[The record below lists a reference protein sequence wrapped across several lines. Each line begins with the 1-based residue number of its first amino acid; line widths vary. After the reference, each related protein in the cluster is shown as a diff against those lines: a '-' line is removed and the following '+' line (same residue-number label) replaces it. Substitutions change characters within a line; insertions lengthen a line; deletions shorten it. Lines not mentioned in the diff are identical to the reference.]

1 MNVEQP
7 FPEEPKRKFF
17 AFGRAFSAFVQPGV
31 YYKKM
36 EKYLRRQLRSQT
48 FAPTFLPANLQKPIA
63 GYLIA
68 LISQSLVVVGMT
80 LVMQRF
86 GNFRFLEAPTL
97 LVGLLITLGWGVFPG
112 LLAILMGTGWT
123 VYQALPAFFPFL
135 RAYTED
141 ITSVIFYLV
150 VGATLCVVAGQTQ
163 RARLRAEQLAD
174 RLSTSEQDA
183 AARAGQL
190 EAVYEA
196 MVDGVILYDSVGH
209 IVRMNA
215 AYRRMLVL
223 DLDSSHALLTPEQ
236 RGRALHIRDE
246 KGQLLRADQMPVQRA
261 LGGEVFTSTNSLDIR
276 VRALDG
282 RDVQLNITGSPLYDC
297 MGSLTGGVL
306 IFRDVTERRSL
317 ERKTQQ
323 ALASLL
329 SLAEE
334 LVQTPA
340 SDSSLSSSRLS
351 GSTTIAYR
359 LLEHI
364 GLITGC
370 TRSGLTLI
378 DQATGTVFPVAAV
391 GLAADMQQKWLEQR
405 QDYPVEQLLQNPV
418 IGSILR
424 TRDIGILDYTQPPL
438 SDAVNIFG
446 ISQAAVAPMYIEDRL
461 VGFLFADHGG
471 EPHTYSKS
479 ELALLKTVSELT
491 VLVLERERLV
501 ADQAEAQANILAA
514 REANA
519 MMEEFLGIAGHE
531 LRTPLTT
538 IKASVQLAQRQTLR
552 LAGRSPSPDL
562 QLLQGINAVRD
573 LLNRTER
580 QIGTQS
586 RLINDLLDVS
596 RIQIGFLDLQ
606 PDLQDLALLVRQV
619 VEDQRL
625 LNPDRHIEL
634 DLPATRELLA
644 IVDTDRIRQVV
655 SNYLSNA
662 LKYSEADQPVSV
674 QVTHDVPSKI
684 VRVAVSDSG
693 PGLTE
698 AQQQHIWERFYR
710 VPGIDVRSGSGV
722 GLGLGLHIS
731 KMIIERLDG
740 SVGIDST
747 PGQGSTFWFTLPLE
761 AVLDK

>member
-7 FPEEPKRKFF
+7 FPEEPKRKIF
-17 AFGRAFSAFVQPGV
+17 AFGRVFSACLQTSVL
-31 YYKKM
+31 YKKM

-48 FAPTFLPANLQKPIA
+48 FAPAFLPASLQKPIA

-80 LVMQRF
+80 SVMQRF

-97 LVGLLITLGWGVFPG
+97 LVGLLITLGWGVLPG
-112 LLAILMGTGWT
+112 LLAILIGTGWT
-123 VYQALPAFFPFL
+123 VYLALPAFFPFL

-141 ITSVIFYLV
+141 ITSAIFYLA
-150 VGATLCVVAGQTQ
+150 VGATLCVVASQTQ
-163 RARLRAEQLAD
+163 RARLRAEQLAN
-174 RLSTSEQDA
+174 RLRTSEQDA
-183 AARAGQL
+183 AERAGQL

-215 AYRRMLVL
+215 AYRRMLAL
-223 DLDSSHALLTPEQ
+223 DLDSSHVLLTPEQ
-236 RGRALHIRDE
+236 RGQSLHIRDE

-261 LGGEVFTSTNSLDIR
+261 LGGEVFTSTNSMDIR
-276 VRALDG
+276 VHALDG
-282 RDVQLNITGSPLYDC
+282 RDVQLNITGSPLYDH
-297 MGSLTGGVL
+297 MGNLTGGVL

-323 ALASLL
+323 ALTSLL

-334 LVQTPA
+334 LVQTPV
-340 SDSSLSSSRLS
+340 SDSSLSSSRPS
-351 GSTTIAYR
+351 ASTTIAYR

-364 GLITGC
+364 GLITGS
-370 TRSGLTLI
+370 TRSGLTLV
-378 DQATGTVFPVAAV
+378 DQATSTVFPVAAI
-391 GLAADMQQKWLEQR
+391 GLSADMQQKWLEQR
-405 QDYPVEQLLQNPV
+405 QDYSVEQLLQNPV

-438 SDAVNIFG
+438 SSAVNTFG

-471 EPHTYSKS
+471 EPHTYAKS
-479 ELALLKTVSELT
+479 ELALLKAVSELT

-552 LAGRSPSPDL
+552 LASRSRSLDP

-596 RIQIGFLDLQ
+596 RIQIGHLDLQ

-625 LNPDRHIEL
+625 LNPDRRIEL

-674 QVTHDVPSKI
+674 QVTHDIPSKI

-698 AQQQHIWERFYR
+698 AQQQRIWERFYR
-710 VPGIDVRSGSGV
+710 VPGIDVRTGSGV

-740 SVGIDST
+740 SVGIDSA